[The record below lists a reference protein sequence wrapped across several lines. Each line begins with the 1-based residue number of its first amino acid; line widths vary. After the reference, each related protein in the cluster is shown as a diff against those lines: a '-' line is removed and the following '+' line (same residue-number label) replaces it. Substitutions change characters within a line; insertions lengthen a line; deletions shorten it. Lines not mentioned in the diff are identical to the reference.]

1 MKSFIPLRLNS
12 PSSGV
17 SWVAGLILTQLLFA
31 SVCAQSSSLVC
42 HGKGST
48 GLQDAE
54 SGSLPKHCNPITFIA
69 RGTPPLSLANW
80 ISKTG
85 GGSVERTVHQVVVD
99 IDHDGDPDLIA
110 VTNLPRLLVWLNDGR
125 GGFTSWDYSY
135 FLRSSNVLEDAEDS
149 NYEDTP
155 FSLLWLEA
163 RPHSLELIP
172 VASAKFDFQPGSP
185 SFFCRSQSSPRA
197 PPSRL
202 S

>member
-1 MKSFIPLRLNS
+1 MTSFMPHRLNS
-12 PSSGV
+12 ISSRV

-31 SVCAQSSSLVC
+31 SVYAQSSSFVC
-42 HGKGST
+42 HGRGST
-48 GLQDAE
+48 GLQDVE

-80 ISKTG
+80 ISKTSA
-85 GGSVERTVHQVVVD
+85 GSVERTVHQVVVD
-99 IDHDGDPDLIA
+99 IDHDGDFDLIA
-110 VTNLPRLLVWLNDGR
+110 VTNLPRVLVWLNDGR
-125 GGFTSWDYSY
+125 GRFTSWDYSY

-163 RPHSLELIP
+163 GPHSLELIP

-185 SFFCRSQSSPRA
+185 SFCCRSQSSPRA
-197 PPSRL
+197 PPSRI